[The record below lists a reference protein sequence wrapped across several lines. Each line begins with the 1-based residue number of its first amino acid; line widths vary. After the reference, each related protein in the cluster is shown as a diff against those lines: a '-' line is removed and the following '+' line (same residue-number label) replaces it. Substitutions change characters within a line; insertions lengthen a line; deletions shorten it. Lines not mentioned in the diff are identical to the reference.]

1 MHVPIFLDLSMTN
14 IVRKRKVTFPCFH
27 MIQRKSGASLFSVA
41 FFFSQKVMQ
50 EAILLQCLSH

>member
-14 IVRKRKVTFPCFH
+14 IVRIRKVTFLCFH
-27 MIQRKSGASLFSVA
+27 IIQRKSGVSLFSVA
-41 FFFSQKVMQ
+41 FFSQKVMQ